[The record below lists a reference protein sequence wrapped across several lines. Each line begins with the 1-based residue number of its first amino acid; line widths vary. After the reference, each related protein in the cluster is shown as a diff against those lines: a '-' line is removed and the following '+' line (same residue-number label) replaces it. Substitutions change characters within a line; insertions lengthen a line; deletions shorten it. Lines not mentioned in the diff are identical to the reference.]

1 MTFVSIQPFF
11 RNRLTWL
18 AYAMLAYI
26 GFTQSML
33 GPLMPFL
40 RSELQL
46 NYTLGGFLPACI
58 IVMNN
63 RWLSESRVAAQL

>member
-1 MTFVSIQPFF
+1 
-11 RNRLTWL
+11 
-18 AYAMLAYI
+18 MLAYI